1 MKNSIEAALC
11 RKLCRYF
18 CASLQP
24 QAIMGDAGIFTILWK
39 YSHILQNWQIDKK
52 EMGNLYF
59 ALKTF
64 NVFINCEHLRHY
76 GR

>member
-1 MKNSIEAALC
+1 MQDEKLKRSRLQ
-11 RKLCRYF
+11 KLCSYF

-52 EMGNLYF
+52 
-59 ALKTF
+59 
-64 NVFINCEHLRHY
+64 
-76 GR
+76 